1 MSLAYIK
8 LNEIPNGVK
17 LMDKFGG
24 KILQTSSFSIKCL
37 VIDLK
42 NYLLGNLYKSPLIW
56 LISFLKYRIS
66 RLFYD
71 NLSFNIII
79 GCYKN
84 NRIKL

>member
-24 KILQTSSFSIKCL
+24 KILQTSSFSIKCP

-66 RLFYD
+66 SLFY

>member
-24 KILQTSSFSIKCL
+24 KILQTSSFSIKCP

-42 NYLLGNLYKSPLIW
+42 NYLLGNLYKSPLI
-56 LISFLKYRIS
+56 
-66 RLFYD
+66 
-71 NLSFNIII
+71 
-79 GCYKN
+79 
-84 NRIKL
+84 